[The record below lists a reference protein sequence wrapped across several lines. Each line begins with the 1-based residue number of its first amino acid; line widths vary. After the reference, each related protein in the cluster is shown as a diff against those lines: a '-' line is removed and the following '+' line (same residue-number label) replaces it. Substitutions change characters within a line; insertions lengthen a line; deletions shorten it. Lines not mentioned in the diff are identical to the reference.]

1 MPEPELLNDDPLWF
15 KDAVIYELHVRA
27 FGDSDGDGIGDFDGL
42 TQRLD
47 YLQQL
52 GVTALWLLPFYPSP
66 LRDDG
71 YDIADYAG
79 VNPVYG
85 NLRSFKRLLAEAHRR
100 GLRVITELVLN
111 HTSDQHPWFQR
122 SRRAKPNSRWRDYY
136 VWSDT
141 PDRYPGVR
149 IIFEDYETSNWT
161 WDPVAGAYYWHR
173 FFAHQPDLNY
183 DNPEVREVM
192 LRVVDRWLEMGVDGV
207 RLDAVPYL
215 FCREGTNCENLPE
228 THGYLKELRAHV
240 DALFPGRMLLAEAN
254 QWPEDAVAY
263 FGDPAK
269 GGDECHMAF
278 HFPVMPRLFMAVR
291 MEDRY
296 PIIDILHETPA
307 IPEHCQWA
315 NFLRNHDELTLEMVT
330 DEERDYMYRSYA
342 ADPQMR
348 VNLGIRRRLAPLLGN
363 DRRKIELMNALL
375 FSLPGTPVLYYG
387 DELGMGDN
395 VYLGDRDAVRTPM
408 QWSPDRNAGFSKTN
422 PQQLYLPVIIDP
434 DYHYESVN
442 VEAQDRNPSS
452 LLWWMRRVIAM
463 RQQHPVFGR
472 GEIEFLFPE
481 NAKVLTFIRR
491 TPRPADGAERD
502 HDGDVLV
509 VANLSRLAQ
518 SVQLDLHDHR
528 GHTPVEL
535 FGGNEF
541 PVIGESSYH
550 LTIGPYGFYW
560 FLLDPNRQE
569 ARFASHDPAD
579 LPSIDVGDDWRVLLR
594 GRTKGP
600 LEKVLPA
607 FLARNRWY
615 AGRQR
620 TIRSV
625 GITDAVPVSSGR
637 NRRATDRRRDAEGP
651 DAFLCI
657 LHADYT
663 DGEGETYIVPLTV
676 ATGGKAEALL
686 ADHPNAGVAWLAP
699 ERRGA
704 GGGGSRDGARLLHD
718 AMVDPEFA
726 QATLEAFRRRRTFA
740 SPSGAELRQRTTG
753 EFRKAVNGLPAEDLT
768 PHIPA
773 VEQSNTSVI
782 FGSKIVMKMF
792 RRAQEGVNPDLEMGE
807 FLTDHAH
814 FPHTA
819 PLYGAM
825 EYTRG
830 RAEPRT
836 IGLINAYVP
845 NEGDAWR
852 YTLDA
857 LGLYYERAV
866 TALPDDAL
874 VVPAWSRVLDLAGEE
889 PPGPVLD
896 AIGPYLESVE
906 LLGRRTAEMHLA
918 LSGPEAEASDAFRPE
933 PFTTLYQRSLLQSMR
948 AQVRPTLTLLR
959 RALRQVGVEADGGR
973 RDAEAVL
980 ASEAAISDRFSAINR
995 HRLDV
1000 ARIRIHGDF
1009 HLGQVLH
1016 AGRDF
1021 VIIDFEGEPSRS
1033 PTERRIKKT
1042 GLADVA
1048 GMIRSFQ
1055 YASRAG
1061 LNAHAERGMVPHEQ
1075 LAAYEDRERVWQVW
1089 ATIRY
1094 LAGYLEIAG
1103 GSPLVPPDRQDLQDL
1118 LTAYVLDKALY
1129 EVRYDLA
1136 HRPHWAPIPLR
1147 GIVQLLA
1154 DRA

>member
-1 MPEPELLNDDPLWF
+1 MPEPDLLSDDPLWF

-27 FGDSDGDGIGDFDGL
+27 FGDSNGDGIGDFDGL
-42 TQRLD
+42 TRRLD

-52 GVTALWLLPFYPSP
+52 GITALWLLPFYPSP

-79 VNPVYG
+79 INPVYG
-85 NLRSFKRLLAEAHRR
+85 NLRSFRRLLAEAHRR

-122 SRRAKPNSRWRDYY
+122 SRRAKANSRWRDYY
-136 VWSDT
+136 MWSDT
-141 PDRYPGVR
+141 PERFPDVR
-149 IIFEDYETSNWT
+149 VIFEDYEHSNWT

-173 FFAHQPDLNY
+173 FFSHQPDLNY

-215 FCREGTNCENLPE
+215 FAREGTDCENLPE
-228 THGYLKELRAHV
+228 THDYLKQLRAHV
-240 DALFPGRMLLAEAN
+240 DALFPGRLLLAEAN

-263 FGDPAK
+263 FGDPDK

-278 HFPVMPRLFMAVR
+278 HFPVMPRLFMGVR
-291 MEDRY
+291 MEDRF
-296 PIIDILHETPA
+296 PIIDILQETPA
-307 IPEHCQWA
+307 IPENCQWA

-348 VNLGIRRRLAPLLGN
+348 VNVGIRRRLAPLLSN

-395 VYLGDRDAVRTPM
+395 VYLGDRDSVRTPM
-408 QWSPDRNAGFSKTN
+408 QWSPDRNAGFSSTN

-434 DYHYESVN
+434 DYHYEAVN

-452 LLWWMRRVIAM
+452 LLWWMRRIIAL
-463 RQQHPVFGR
+463 RQQHRVFGR
-472 GEIEFLFPE
+472 GEIEFLYPE

-491 TPRPADGAERD
+491 TPRAAGGERRADDQE
-502 HDGDVLV
+502 VLV

-518 SVQLDLHDHR
+518 SVSLDLHEHR

-569 ARFASHDPAD
+569 ARFAGHHPSD
-579 LPSIDVGDDWRVLLR
+579 LPRIEVADDWRVLLR
-594 GRTKGP
+594 GRTRAP
-600 LEKVLPA
+600 LEKALPGL
-607 FLARNRWY
+607 LARNRWY

-620 TIRSV
+620 TIRTVS
-625 GITDAVPVSSGR
+625 IEDAVPVSSGH
-637 NRRATDRRRDAEGP
+637 NRRAGDRRRDGDGP

-657 LHADYT
+657 LHVDYT

-676 ATGGKAEALL
+676 APPAKAEAIL
-686 ADHPNAGVAWLAP
+686 ADHPNAGVAWLDSRTRS

-704 GGGGSRDGARLLHD
+704 AGSGTLLLYD
-718 AMVDPEFA
+718 AMVDPTFA
-726 QATLEAFRRRRTFA
+726 HATLDAFRRRRTFA
-740 SPSGAELRQRTTG
+740 SPSGAELRLRTTA
-753 EFRKAVNGLPAEDLT
+753 EFRRAVTDADDLT

-807 FLTDHAH
+807 FLTDGAH
-814 FPHTA
+814 FEHTA

-830 RAEPRT
+830 KAEPRT
-836 IGLINAYVP
+836 LGVINCYVH

-866 TALPDDAL
+866 AALPDDAL
-874 VVPAWSRVLDLAGEE
+874 VIPEWSQVLSLAGEQ
-889 PPGPVLD
+889 PPGAVLD

-933 PFTTLYQRSLLQSMR
+933 PFTSLYQRSLLQSMR

-959 RALRQVGVEADGGR
+959 RALRGLDDEEGHRDG
-973 RDAEAVL
+973 EAVL
-980 ASEAAISDRFSAINR
+980 AAERDLLDRFSALTR
-995 HRLDV
+995 HRMDV

-1016 AGRDF
+1016 SGRDF

-1075 LAAYEDRERVWQVW
+1075 QRAYEARERVWQLW
-1089 ATIRY
+1089 TTIRY
-1094 LAGYLEIAG
+1094 LGGYLEVAADT
-1103 GSPLVPPDRQDLQDL
+1103 PLVPSDRGDLHDL
-1118 LTAYVLDKALY
+1118 LTAYALDKALY
-1129 EVRYDLA
+1129 EVRYDLS
-1136 HRPHWAPIPLR
+1136 HRPHWAPIPLH
-1147 GIVQLLA
+1147 GIVQLLQGSA
-1154 DRA
+1154 